1 MDYGTD
7 DKVGRILS
15 TQAKLKSDRANF
27 ESMWQSVAEF
37 VLPNDSD
44 FTAQWSEGTRRTER
58 IMDSTA
64 PEALKHGCAA
74 LESMACPASS
84 IWHRLRPADPA
95 LRRDTSVMQW
105 CDNLND
111 ILIQARNAPKAN
123 FQGQI
128 GSSLQQFMAFGNG
141 PFMVDDVVGYGLRY
155 QTLHLAECWGIEN
168 SAGVIDTIYRERNM
182 TAVACV
188 DALNRGYFDDLPADI
203 HTAAQDAKRRTD
215 KFKFFQCIEP
225 NGERDSKRK
234 DFRGMAFS
242 STIVSVTGKSL
253 VKQSGYR
260 TQPIMYPRFRVAPKE
275 TYGRGPGMD
284 VLPEILMLNQ
294 MRKAFIRQ
302 AQRAIEPPILAA
314 DDGSLPP
321 FSLRGNA
328 INYGT
333 LSADGKALVQAFNVG
348 GNFEINKEILDDSR
362 RMVQTAFFNDVFSI
376 LIEHPEMTATEVL
389 QRAQEQGQL
398 VSPVMGR
405 IQAEWFGPMIDRELD
420 ILDQAG
426 NLPPPPDKVRNMGG
440 IHFEVVYEG
449 QIQVAQRKT
458 KALAISS
465 TLQQM
470 APLIENDQSG
480 AVLRSINFARTAA
493 AIGDANGAPA
503 DMFNTPEE
511 LGQAEADAAS
521 KEQLAAIAAT
531 AGPVSS
537 AIKNIADAQRAGM
550 SVTPGNIPGAP

>member
-27 ESMWQSVAEF
+27 ESMWQTVAEY

-44 FTAQWSEGTRRTER
+44 FTAQWTEGQRRTER

-74 LESMACPASS
+74 IESMACPSSS
-84 IWHRLRPADPA
+84 IWHTLRPADPV
-95 LRRDTSVMQW
+95 LRRDISVMQW

-111 ILIQARNAPKAN
+111 ILFRARYAPKAN
-123 FQGQI
+123 FQGQV

-141 PFMVDDVVGYGLRY
+141 PFMVDDVIGYGLRY
-155 QTLHLAECWGIEN
+155 QALHLAECWAIEN

-182 TAVACV
+182 TASACM
-188 DALNRGYFDDLPADI
+188 DALNRGYFEDLPKDI
-203 HTAAQDAKRRTD
+203 LTAAQDAKRRTD
-215 KFKFFQCIEP
+215 KFKFYQCIEP
-225 NGERDSKRK
+225 NGDQDKKRK

-242 STIVSVTGKSL
+242 STIVSVTGKSI

-275 TYGRGPGMD
+275 TYGRGPGVD

-362 RMVQTAFFNDVFSI
+362 EVVRHAFFNDIFSI
-376 LIEHPEMTATEVL
+376 IEQHPDMTATAVL
-389 QRAQEQGQL
+389 QLAQEKGQL
-398 VSPVMGR
+398 VSPVLGH
-405 IQAEWFGPMIDRELD
+405 IQTEWFGPQIDRELD

-426 NLPPPPDKVRNMGG
+426 NLPPPPDKVRKMGG
-440 IHFEVVYEG
+440 IHFEVVYES
-449 QIQVAQRKT
+449 QIQVTQRKT
-458 KALAISS
+458 KAMAISS
-465 TLQQM
+465 TLQQL

-480 AVLRSINFARTAA
+480 KVLRSINFPRTAA
-493 AIGDANGAPA
+493 AIADANGAPA
-503 DMFNTPEE
+503 EMLNTPEE
-511 LGQAEADAAS
+511 LGQAEDDAAS
-521 KEQLAAIAAT
+521 KDQLGAIAAT

-550 SVTPGNIPGAP
+550 SVVPGNIPGAP